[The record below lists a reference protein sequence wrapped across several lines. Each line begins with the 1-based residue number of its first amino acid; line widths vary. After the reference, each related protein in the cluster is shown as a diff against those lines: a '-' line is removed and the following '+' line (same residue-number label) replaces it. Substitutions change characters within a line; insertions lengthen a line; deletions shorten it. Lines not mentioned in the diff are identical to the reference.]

1 MGVLVVS
8 FFEETFSN
16 SDTSMAIK
24 DNSLMLYFGTPDPG
38 SGQLPQETE
47 KIVRR

>member
-1 MGVLVVS
+1 LVVS
-8 FFEETFSN
+8 FFEETFFI

-24 DNSLMLYFGTPDPG
+24 ESSLMLYLSTPDPG

-47 KIVRR
+47 KIAGR